1 MIIYF
6 GFFIGIFNMLVLFPR
21 YIPVE
26 YMGLT
31 KVIQDFS
38 ILLVAFASLGFTGPF
53 FRFNPHYQKY
63 SMAGRND
70 LLQLYLI
77 VVHIGIALVVT
88 VCFFLKDTI
97 TGYFIVKSPL
107 FSTYYYN
114 ALIFAYLLLIFN
126 VMELYLNAR
135 GESVIQTFSRELVLR
150 ILILLLI
157 LAVLFGLPIPYF
169 VHLFSIHYIIPVLIL
184 MWYIKSKYPSPI
196 GLKFSKTTRRLS
208 PYILNMAGFGIFQ
221 YVVGASVPVIDTLIV
236 GGMVGLDGVANYLIS
251 GYIAT
256 LVHVPVRAT
265 AGLLGARIADFW
277 KDNKIDRIQ
286 EMYQRTSMSYL
297 IFSVFIVTI
306 IILNINLFQYVI
318 GANLK
323 ISLAV
328 VGCLVGAK
336 IFEMST
342 GLSNLILSYSKKWRL
357 DTLLSIVSIAVSI
370 ALNVHF
376 VGKWG
381 IFGAAFS
388 TLILAILTFSL
399 RIGLLFFIYK
409 LFPFKRDIVL
419 FVFFSVLLSGI
430 FYWLGLQTDSFWI
443 KISLTFIYSVMYLV
457 FVISLNFSKD
467 INIVFNEILKR
478 LSNK

>member
-6 GFFIGIFNMLVLFPR
+6 GFFIGVFNILVLFPR

-38 ILLVAFASLGFTGPF
+38 ILLAAFATLGFTAPF

-63 SMAGRND
+63 TLAGQND
-70 LLQLYLI
+70 LLQLYLL

-88 VCFFLKDTI
+88 ACFFLKETI
-97 TGYFIVKSPL
+97 TGYFNAKSPL
-107 FSTYYYN
+107 FSTYYYH

-157 LAVLFGLPIPYF
+157 VAVFFGLPVRYF
-169 VHLFSIHYIIPVLIL
+169 VHLFSIHYLVPILLL
-184 MWYIKSKYPSPI
+184 MWYIKSKFPSPV
-196 GLKFSKTTRRLS
+196 GVRFSKTTSRLF
-208 PYILNMAGFGIFQ
+208 PYIRNMAGFGIFQ

-236 GGMVGLDGVANYLIS
+236 GSMVGLDGVANYLVS

-265 AGLLGARIADFW
+265 SGILGARIADFW
-277 KDNKIDRIQ
+277 KNNKIDRIQ
-286 EMYQRTSMSYL
+286 ELYQRTSMSYL

-306 IILNINLFQYVI
+306 ILLNINLFQFVI
-318 GANLK
+318 GTNLK
-323 ISLAV
+323 ISLTV
-328 VGCLVGAK
+328 VGCLVAAK

-342 GLSNLILSYSKKWRL
+342 GLSNLILSYSKKWKL
-357 DTLLSIVSIAVSI
+357 DTLLSIVSIAISI
-370 ALNVHF
+370 PLNIHF

-388 TLILAILTFSL
+388 TLILAILTFSM

-409 LFPFKRDIVL
+409 LFPFKRETIL
-419 FVFFSVLLSGI
+419 FILFSILLSGS
-430 FYWLGLQTDSFWI
+430 FYWLGLRTENFWA
-443 KISLTFIYSVMYLV
+443 KLALTFIYSVIYLT
-457 FVISLNFSKD
+457 FVISLKFSKD

-478 LSNK
+478 LSIK